1 MYVVVELLFS
11 SVVGKGGW
19 RRAMPSY
26 FIFARQFIKLSD
38 LLVVAPFP
46 LALPSSAPP
55 GLRWALV

>member
-38 LLVVAPFP
+38 LLVVALSP
-46 LALPSSAPP
+46 
-55 GLRWALV
+55 